1 MIDNRV
7 AVELQEGQGK
17 DCELMHSLLIAQPV
31 VGQVQRHQVAV
42 VLQLLNVSG
51 TLQLVSCMG

>member
-1 MIDNRV
+1 MTDNRV
-7 AVELQEGQGK
+7 AVELEEGQGK
-17 DCELMHSLLIAQPV
+17 GCELVDSLLVTQPV

-42 VLQLLNVSG
+42 VLQLLNVIG